1 MRSRFRDDRGMA
13 VMAVMILGMA
23 LVLVTS
29 VVVMRSVRQSGNAIG
44 DARWEQTLNVAESGL
59 DDGLARVYE
68 DPTFTT
74 GEQRPDYFADSSA
87 EKDWV
92 VAVADARPS
101 DDVVATPQG
110 EYVVV
115 RPANTAAVYSV
126 GYSPSRDDPQRRVR
140 AVRAEIGS
148 AQVAGGWSTRY
159 AVLSGGNLEFNGN
172 PTVLSGAIVGVH
184 ANGFLDVGG
193 STFIDGCMSS
203 SGGSLIKGSV
213 SQDPWCVP
221 AGDQAP
227 VAVPV
232 VDPRSLWHYSMYD
245 LCPLGKVRAGPAHPT
260 MGHTAT
266 NVPCSGA
273 TIVSDAA
280 AQPFN
285 GWRFQGCCD
294 PKLGARWRNESN
306 AGFPGV
312 FYVYQGSASVPAN
325 AGVPGAPWRV
335 TIIAEGS
342 GSCPGIVGG
351 DITISGSSAMAP
363 HESAMNLLLAA
374 GRDIDI
380 SGGSPLLEGLIAAH
394 EQVEVTG
401 GADGIETAYLSEWAC
416 DSVDDFVDEA
426 EFSGTATVFNSGSVG
441 SPFAGT
447 EDIPVIAAWAE
458 L

>member
-1 MRSRFRDDRGMA
+1 MRVRLHDDRGMA

-29 VVVMRSVRQSGNAIG
+29 VVVLRSVRQSGNAIG
-44 DARWEQTLNVAESGL
+44 DATWEQTLNVAESGL
-59 DDGLARVYE
+59 DDGLARIYE

-74 GEQRPDYFADSSA
+74 GELLPDSFADGPA
-87 EKDWV
+87 EKDWA
-92 VAVADARPS
+92 VAAADARPVS
-101 DDVVATPQG
+101 DVVATPQG
-110 EYVVV
+110 EYVVI
-115 RPANTAAVYSV
+115 RPSNTAAVYAV
-126 GYSPSRDDPQRRVR
+126 GFAPSRDDPQRRVR
-140 AVRAEIGS
+140 AVRAEIGT

-159 AVLSGGNLEFNGN
+159 AVLSGGSLEFNGN

-184 ANGFLDVGG
+184 ANGFLDVAG
-193 STFIDGCMSS
+193 STFVDGCLSS
-203 SGGSLIKGSV
+203 SGGSRIIGSV

-221 AGDQAP
+221 AGAQAP

-232 VDPRSLWHYSMYD
+232 VDPRSLWPYSMYD

-260 MGHTAT
+260 MGHTAA

-273 TIVSDAA
+273 TIVSDASVT
-280 AQPFN
+280 PFN

-312 FYVYQGSASVPAN
+312 FYIYEGSVSIPSS
-325 AGVPGAPWRV
+325 AGIAGAPWRV
-335 TIIAEGS
+335 TIIAEGI
-342 GSCPGIVGG
+342 GSCTNIIGG
-351 DITISGSSAMAP
+351 DIAISGSPAMAP

-380 SGGSPLLEGLIAAH
+380 SGGSPHLSGLIAAH
-394 EQVEVTG
+394 EQVSVTG
-401 GADGIETAYLSEWAC
+401 GADGIETSYLSEHAC
-416 DSVDDFVDEA
+416 DSVDDFIDEA
-426 EFSGTATVFNSGSVG
+426 EFSGTATVLNSGAVA